1 MATGGDTTDH
11 GSHARLR
18 PSPLHERPGQRAY
31 VGAYRRLVAKEVT
44 MLGAVVGSVP
54 PRQRIITSEEDFE
67 LPKAS

>member
-1 MATGGDTTDH
+1 
-11 GSHARLR
+11 
-18 PSPLHERPGQRAY
+18 
-31 VGAYRRLVAKEVT
+31 LVAKEVT